1 MTPPLNPERLT
12 RLLDDAVR
20 PVTARPDALDRIR
33 QGTRRR
39 RRTAHRAGVVLL
51 TAAVLAVGIVTAL
64 LIAPAGGPARITGF
78 GPSAAQ
84 YRASSYASS
93 QAQSGP
99 PAAGQTR
106 TTAQP
111 TAAFTAGPSAAHPAL
126 PSTGLSVVPSAGQS
140 AAPSHGGSAAPSA
153 AQSAASSAGV
163 SAAPS
168 TAVSA
173 PPSATQSA
181 APSATPSAAPSAA
194 VSAGP
199 SPSSPPSA
207 TPSAPPSANRPAAAA
222 IPSVT
227 DSAAWA
233 IDGPGK
239 PTATVSIVAVGNA
252 KTTFRF
258 QLVVRSA
265 AHGTQTLP
273 FSATSTTGMPPLGPV
288 VVGAANA
295 AKDGHTELFV
305 LVDAGCCTEFW
316 TIFRL
321 VDGHVVQVRLAG
333 APVRLAVGGSVTD
346 NGGFSCSGPNLVTY
360 AYAHQASTGTRESF
374 LATRDTYRWVGA
386 TLLLVSQRQ
395 TTILGAQ
402 NPQLAQYSGVSCGA
416 LPQYVLKR

>member
-1 MTPPLNPERLT
+1 MTPPLSPERLT

-39 RRTAHRAGVVLL
+39 RTPRRAGVVLL
-51 TAAVLAVGIVTAL
+51 TAAVVAVGTVTAV
-64 LIAPAGGPARITGF
+64 LIAPGGGPARISGL
-78 GPSAAQ
+78 GPSPARYQ
-84 YRASSYASS
+84 ASSYANS
-93 QAQSGP
+93 QAQAGA

-106 TTAQP
+106 TKTLP
-111 TAAFTAGPSAAHPAL
+111 TAAFSAAPSGAHPAL
-126 PSTGLSVVPSAGQS
+126 PSAGLSVAPSAAQS
-140 AAPSHGGSAAPSA
+140 VAPSHGVSAAPSA
-153 AQSAASSAGV
+153 AQSPAQSAAPSAGV
-163 SAAPS
+163 STAPS
-168 TAVSA
+168 TAA
-173 PPSATQSA
+173 PSATQSA
-181 APSATPSAAPSAA
+181 APSAAPSAPPSTA
-194 VSAGP
+194 VAAGP
-199 SPSSPPSA
+199 SPPSA
-207 TPSAPPSANRPAAAA
+207 TPSASPSANRPAAAG

-227 DSAAWA
+227 NSAAWA

-252 KTTFRF
+252 RTTVRF
-258 QLVVRSA
+258 QLVVRTAVHS
-265 AHGTQTLP
+265 TQTLP
-273 FSATSTTGMPPLGPV
+273 FSATSVTGMPPLGPV

-321 VDGHVVQVRLAG
+321 VNGHVVQVRLAG

-360 AYAHQASTGTRESF
+360 TYAHQAASGTRESF

-386 TLLLVSQRQ
+386 SLLLVSQRQ

-402 NPQLAQYSGVSCGA
+402 NPELAQYSGVSCGA
-416 LPQYVLKR
+416 LPQYVFKR

>member
-1 MTPPLNPERLT
+1 MTPPLSPERLT

-39 RRTAHRAGVVLL
+39 RTPRRAGVVLL
-51 TAAVLAVGIVTAL
+51 TAAVLAVGTVTAL
-64 LIAPAGGPARITGF
+64 LIAPGGGPARISGL
-78 GPSAAQ
+78 GPSPARYQ
-84 YRASSYASS
+84 ASSYANS
-93 QAQSGP
+93 QAQAGP

-106 TTAQP
+106 TKTLP
-111 TAAFTAGPSAAHPAL
+111 TAAFSAAPSAAHPAL
-126 PSTGLSVVPSAGQS
+126 PSTGLSVVPSAAQS
-140 AAPSHGGSAAPSA
+140 AAPSHGVSAAPSA
-153 AQSAASSAGV
+153 AQSAAPSVGVSAAPSIAVSSATQSV
-163 SAAPS
+163 APSAAPSAAPS

-173 PPSATQSA
+173 
-181 APSATPSAAPSAA
+181 APSATPSAS
-194 VSAGP
+194 
-199 SPSSPPSA
+199 
-207 TPSAPPSANRPAAAA
+207 PSANRPAAAG

-227 DSAAWA
+227 NSAAWA

-239 PTATVSIVAVGNA
+239 PTSTVSIVAAGNVR
-252 KTTFRF
+252 TTVHFL
-258 QLVVRSA
+258 LVVRTTA
-265 AHGTQTLP
+265 RGTQTVP
-273 FSATSTTGMPPLGPV
+273 FSATSVTGMPPLGPV

-321 VDGHVVQVRLAG
+321 VNGHIVQVRLAG
-333 APVRLAVGGSVTD
+333 APVRLAVGGSVTA

-360 AYAHQASTGTRESF
+360 TYAHQAASGTRESF

-386 TLLLVSQRQ
+386 SLLLVSQRQ

-402 NPQLAQYSGVSCGA
+402 NPELAQYSGVACGA